1 MNIDWTIAPAL
12 VQKCFQT
19 NWRICK
25 ILQKKDNHRIP
36 KHTGKSAPIKIYKGV
51 K

>member
-1 MNIDWTIAPAL
+1 MQNIA
-12 VQKCFQT
+12 
-19 NWRICK
+19 
-25 ILQKKDNHRIP
+25 KKDNHRIP